1 VISSVAGAA
10 NTSIAG
16 AMNDSSQSFMR
27 SLLAHTGT
35 RQPAAPGGALPYSA
49 YSALALADPGNP
61 AMAPIPGM
69 LSIAGTDSQAAAP
82 AAAAPRYRAWFE
94 GYASTSRTGP
104 QNAFPGDRRNI
115 YGGVAGFGMTLMP
128 GVNAA
133 VSIDQGRTNISLPVD
148 SQTGRLDLTQFGA
161 SLNFE
166 SGPWGLAFAGVGGFG
181 SIHSSRVSGASLAT
195 ASYGSNLWSASTEL
209 SYYWSSGAWR
219 LVPKAGFDWTA
230 SRIDAFGENGGDLP
244 VTSVEQKTRRLRTF
258 GGTEVGYTTY
268 NGGMMQDVSAYAR
281 VAGVLSQ
288 SVDPLLLTAES
299 GGAAPRTINGV
310 FDDKV
315 EFDAGI
321 GFTLRV
327 TQMVKLYAL
336 YDGAWRKTYDSHT
349 GTVGLEVRW

>member
-1 VISSVAGAA
+1 
-10 NTSIAG
+10 
-16 AMNDSSQSFMR
+16 MNDSSQSFMR